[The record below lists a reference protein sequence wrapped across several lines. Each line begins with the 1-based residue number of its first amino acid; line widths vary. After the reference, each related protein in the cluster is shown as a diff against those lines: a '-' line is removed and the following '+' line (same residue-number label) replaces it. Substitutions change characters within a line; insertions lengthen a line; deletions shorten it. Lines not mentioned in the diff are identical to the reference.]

1 VSPSDHTKDALAE
14 LALPHRRSLSDDVVD
29 RLRSAII
36 RGEFEPDQR
45 LSEAALAEAFGVS
58 RGPIREA
65 LTQLEREGLL
75 KVERHRGARV
85 TRLSTADID
94 EIYSFRTAME
104 RLAIERATRFADD
117 DDFAAMQAVVDEL
130 KVAIAAGDTRRTV
143 ELDAA
148 FHDLVYR
155 AARHSRLYLAWS
167 TLRPQI
173 ETFLHSRST
182 DTQDYFAKALHEH
195 VALLTVIR
203 ARDPKR
209 AVEMIDEHLR
219 TAYVRLSEITS
230 ETPPVTP

>member
-1 VSPSDHTKDALAE
+1 MDKDALGE
-14 LALPHRRSLSDDVVD
+14 LAIPIRRSLSDDVVD

-85 TRLSTADID
+85 TRLSQADID
-94 EIYSFRTAME
+94 EIYSLRTAME
-104 RLAIERATRFADD
+104 RLAIERAARLADE
-117 DDFAAMQAVVDEL
+117 DDFKAMAAVVEEL
-130 KVAIAAGDTRRTV
+130 KAAVAHADAARTV

-155 AARHSRLYLAWS
+155 AARHSRLYQAWA

-173 ETFLHSRST
+173 ETFLHTRST

-195 VALLTVIR
+195 VALLAIIR
-203 ARDPKR
+203 SRDSER
-209 AVEMIDEHLR
+209 AVEMIDDHLR
-219 TAYVRLSEITS
+219 TAYVRLSKLQS
-230 ETPPVTP
+230 

>member
-1 VSPSDHTKDALAE
+1 MDKDALGE
-14 LALPHRRSLSDDVVD
+14 LAIPLRRSLSDDVVD

-85 TRLSTADID
+85 TRLSQADID
-94 EIYSFRTAME
+94 EIYSLRTAME
-104 RLAIERATRFADD
+104 RLAIERAARLADD
-117 DDFAAMQAVVDEL
+117 DDFAAMEAVVEEL
-130 KVAIAAGDTRRTV
+130 KMAVAAADARRTV
-143 ELDAA
+143 ELDVA

-173 ETFLHSRST
+173 ETFLHTRST

-195 VALLTVIR
+195 VALLEIIR
-203 ARDPKR
+203 SREPKR
-209 AVEMIDEHLR
+209 AVKMIDDHLR
-219 TAYVRLSEITS
+219 TAYVSLTKMQS
-230 ETPPVTP
+230 

>member
-1 VSPSDHTKDALAE
+1 MDKDALGE
-14 LALPHRRSLSDDVVD
+14 LTIPLRRSLSDDVVD

-85 TRLSTADID
+85 TRLSQADID
-94 EIYSFRTAME
+94 EIYSLRTAME
-104 RLAIERATRFADD
+104 RLAIERAARLADD
-117 DDFAAMQAVVDEL
+117 NDFAAMEAVVQEL
-130 KVAIAAGDTRRTV
+130 KTAVAAADARRTV
-143 ELDAA
+143 ELDVA

-173 ETFLHSRST
+173 ETFLHTRST

-195 VALLTVIR
+195 VALLEIIR
-203 ARDPKR
+203 SREPER
-209 AVEMIDEHLR
+209 AVEMIDDHLH
-219 TAYVRLSEITS
+219 TAYVSLTKMQS
-230 ETPPVTP
+230 

>member
-1 VSPSDHTKDALAE
+1 MASLDKDALGE
-14 LALPHRRSLSDDVVD
+14 LAIPLRRSLSDDVVD

-36 RGEFEPDQR
+36 RGEFGPDQR
-45 LSEAALAEAFGVS
+45 LSEAALADAFGVS

-85 TRLSTADID
+85 TRLSKEDID
-94 EIYSFRTAME
+94 EIYSLRTVME
-104 RLAIERATRFADD
+104 RLAIERAARFADE
-117 DDFAAMQAVVDEL
+117 DDFAAMEGVVEEL
-130 KVAIAAGDTRRTV
+130 KAAVAASDARRTV

-167 TLRPQI
+167 ALRPQI

-182 DTQDYFAKALHEH
+182 DTQDYFTKALHEH
-195 VALLTVIR
+195 VALLKIIR
-203 ARDPKR
+203 AREPER
-209 AVEMIDEHLR
+209 AIEMIEEHLR
-219 TAYVRLSEITS
+219 TAYVRLSEMQ
-230 ETPPVTP
+230 P